1 MLEAFFETLLALICV
16 AVLAFAWLVVS
27 KLYEG
32 QR

>member
-1 MLEAFFETLLALICV
+1 VLEAFFEALLTLVCV
-16 AVLAFAWLVVS
+16 AVLAFSLLVVS